1 MKNLKRNL
9 LFTSVLFLIFVVFT
23 VLIKTIDVQKAGP
36 LGSEIGFASINLAVF
51 EKFGLSN
58 NFYKLT
64 KLLGFLSFAIIGFF
78 AVLGVY
84 QLIKRKSI
92 KKVDYK
98 IIALGCFYV
107 LVFAFYFLFEIIVI
121 NYRPVLANG
130 ELEASY
136 PSSHTILSLCVI
148 SSALIVLKD
157 MLKDKKWLKITA
169 YCVGIAIMAVMAV
182 GRLLSGIH
190 WFTDI
195 IGAILLSCALVML
208 FYSSISYLKEKYAD

>member
-1 MKNLKRNL
+1 MNKFKRNI
-9 LFTSVLFLIFVVFT
+9 LFSSALFVLFIVFT
-23 VLIKTIDVQKAGP
+23 ILVKTIDVQAVGP
-36 LGSEIGFASINLAVF
+36 LGSEIGFAKLNVSVF
-51 EKFGLSN
+51 ESFGYSSL
-58 NFYKLT
+58 FYKLT
-64 KLLGFLSFAIIGFF
+64 KLLGFLTFAIIGFF

-84 QLIKRKSI
+84 QLVKRKSI

-121 NYRPVLANG
+121 NYRPLLTESG
-130 ELEASY
+130 LEASY

-157 MLKDKKWLKITA
+157 MVACKKIKLGA
-169 YCVGIAIMAVMAV
+169 YILGGVIMAIMAV
-182 GRLLSGIH
+182 GRLLSGVH

-195 IGAILLSCALVML
+195 IGAILLSASLVSA
-208 FYSSISYLKEKYAD
+208 FFTAISFLKEKFTK